1 MPAYNEEE
9 SIREAV
15 LEIHETILSSVPNSE
30 LLVVNDGSSDS
41 TKAKLDELRKSV
53 PCLRVIHQKNA
64 GHGPAIYAGSC
75 QASSDFLFLLD
86 SDRQIPI
93 QSFYDFWKV
102 RASYQA
108 VFGIRA
114 VRHDPVCRLILTC
127 IVRVVLFV
135 FLRVKIRDPNIPFK
149 LIRREVWE
157 NAKQVIAPNSRTP
170 SLLLAAFVHSRR
182 LPVIDIVVPHNERKT
197 GVASLNLRKLGPF
210 CWQAFLEVLEF
221 RRRLNK

>member
-1 MPAYNEEE
+1 MPAYNEEG

-15 LEIHETILSSVPNSE
+15 LEIHEEILSSVPNSE
-30 LLVVNDGSSDS
+30 LLVVNDGSRDS
-41 TKAKLDELRKSV
+41 TKAKLDELTKLV

-64 GHGPAIYAGSC
+64 GHGPAIYGGFC
-75 QASSDFLFLLD
+75 QARSDFLFLLD

-93 QSFYDFWKV
+93 QSFYDLWKV

-114 VRHDPVCRLILTC
+114 DRHDPHYRLILTR
-127 IVRVVLFV
+127 IVRVLLFV
-135 FLRVKIRDPNIPFK
+135 FLRVKICDPNIPFK

-182 LPVIDIVVPHNERKT
+182 LRVVHIVVPHIERKT
-197 GVASLNLRKLGPF
+197 GVVSLNLRNLGPF
-210 CWQAFLEVLEF
+210 CWRAFLELLEF